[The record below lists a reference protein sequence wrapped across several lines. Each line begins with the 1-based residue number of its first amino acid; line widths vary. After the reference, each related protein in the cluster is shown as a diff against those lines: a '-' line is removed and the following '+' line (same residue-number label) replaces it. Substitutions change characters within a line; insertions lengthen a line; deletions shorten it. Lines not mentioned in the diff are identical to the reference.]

1 MCTYSVC
8 VCVRVYMYVRT
19 TTTHWPAVNNTIVY
33 MSATA
38 TTTTTLGSLGL
49 GILHVL
55 PMDVCVRLVYAW

>member
-1 MCTYSVC
+1 VY

-19 TTTHWPAVNNTIVY
+19 TTTHWPAVDNIIVY

-38 TTTTTLGSLGL
+38 TTTVHSCA

-55 PMDVCVRLVYAW
+55 PMDVRVRLVYAW